1 MTADNGDVREV
12 VDELANALQTGL
24 LLAGKLA
31 TGLRAD
37 AHEADVLYQAIA
49 RATTAVVA
57 RKSICQIGRFRPAI

>member
-1 MTADNGDVREV
+1 MTNDNANLRDV

-37 AHEADVLYQAIA
+37 AHDADVLYEAIT
-49 RATTAVVA
+49 RATTALQRLRPKGSA
-57 RKSICQIGRFRPAI
+57 R

>member
-1 MTADNGDVREV
+1 MTSNNGNLREV

-49 RATTAVVA
+49 RATTALQRLRPKGSA
-57 RKSICQIGRFRPAI
+57 R

>member
-1 MTADNGDVREV
+1 MSPDNGDVREV

-37 AHEADVLYQAIA
+37 AHEADVLYQAIT
-49 RATTAVVA
+49 RATAALQRLRPKGSA
-57 RKSICQIGRFRPAI
+57 R

>member
-1 MTADNGDVREV
+1 MTPDNGNLREI

-37 AHEADVLYQAIA
+37 AHDADVLYQAIA
-49 RATTAVVA
+49 RATTALH
-57 RKSICQIGRFRPAI
+57 RLRPNAGEQ

>member
-1 MTADNGDVREV
+1 MTPANGNLRDV

-37 AHEADVLYQAIA
+37 AHEADVLYQAIS
-49 RATTAVVA
+49 RATTALQ
-57 RKSICQIGRFRPAI
+57 RLRPKASPR

>member
-1 MTADNGDVREV
+1 VSPDNGNLREV

-37 AHEADVLYQAIA
+37 AHDADVLYQAIT
-49 RATTAVVA
+49 RATTALQRLRPNGSA
-57 RKSICQIGRFRPAI
+57 R